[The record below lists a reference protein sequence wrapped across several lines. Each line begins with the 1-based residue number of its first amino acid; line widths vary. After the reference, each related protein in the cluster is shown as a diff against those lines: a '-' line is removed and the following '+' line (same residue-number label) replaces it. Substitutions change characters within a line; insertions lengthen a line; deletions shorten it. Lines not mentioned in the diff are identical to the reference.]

1 MNDKSYI
8 SLVWHAIFGVT
19 VKFSLAPNFRDLLT
33 FGDLINMK
41 SNLGGLSC
49 TRGPPQPKDYMIERC

>member
-33 FGDLINMK
+33 FGDLINM
-41 SNLGGLSC
+41 LIC
-49 TRGPPQPKDYMIERC
+49 IMII